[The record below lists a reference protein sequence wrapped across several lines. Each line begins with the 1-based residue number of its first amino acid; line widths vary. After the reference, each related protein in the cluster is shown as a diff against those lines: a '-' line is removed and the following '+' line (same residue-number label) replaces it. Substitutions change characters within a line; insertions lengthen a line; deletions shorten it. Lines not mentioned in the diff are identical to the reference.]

1 VSNRREFDKK
11 LRQAERQ
18 YQAVQRNKIKRLNTR
33 NPKEFWR
40 EVNKLGPQKGD
51 KAIDCVLLE
60 NRDVSYDPELIREK
74 WKNEYSKL
82 FTGDSMLVN
91 DEFISNLENLNRQME
106 QDFETIEHLND
117 SELTEPTSLEVNEI
131 ISLVETKCAMRNVKL
146 AKKQLV

>member
-1 VSNRREFDKK
+1 MSNRREFDKK